1 MRLHTGRIVIPDLVV
16 VDGRRGG
23 GTTEADE
30 VILVGEIVSPGNPS
44 ADRMTTMQ
52 FYAAARIGWYLLV
65 EPESPGSV
73 VVRLLRLDGDHYV
86 DHAVARGGETLTA
99 EHPFPFVI
107 DTGTLP
113 EEE

>member
-44 ADRMTTMQ
+44 ADRMTKMQ
-52 FYAAARIGWYLLV
+52 FYAAARIGWYLLTDFRPAAGADGEGVAVSLPSPSYGTVV
-65 EPESPGSV
+65 EDPS
-73 VVRLLRLDGDHYV
+73 
-86 DHAVARGGETLTA
+86 GGESA
-99 EHPFPFVI
+99 DERC
-107 DTGTLP
+107 P
-113 EEE
+113 E